1 MIQGIKANDHRILS
15 RVITRIEND
24 DNVQDQRFIELYDQS
39 QKAIRLGVT
48 GPPGAGK
55 STITNELIKRFLK
68 KNQTIGV
75 IAIDPS
81 SPFSG
86 GALLGD
92 RVRMNHY
99 NNDKSVFIRSMGTHG
114 ILGGL
119 ARKTQ
124 EAGDILAASGK
135 DIIIFETVGVG
146 QGEYDIA
153 KAADLTILVL
163 VPESGDE
170 IQLMKAGLIEIADIF
185 VINKSDREGS
195 DHLADTLSSMINAID
210 NDSKPDAPVFN
221 TIASDGR
228 GMDKFFDGVF
238 DQLDKFDRCGLL
250 VQKKKERYRNRVKKL
265 IQEQLLGEF
274 WTEDRLKKLEDETKS
289 IDTITES
296 PYSIAN
302 NILKSFKSRVITLP
316 VRCHSLNI

>member
-1 MIQGIKANDHRILS
+1 MEQGTIQGIKANDHRILS

-24 DNVQDQRFIELYDQS
+24 DYVQDQRFIELYDQA

-114 ILGGL
+114 SLGGL

-170 IQLMKAGLIEIADIF
+170 IQLMKAGLVEIADIF
-185 VINKSDREGS
+185 VINKSDREGA
-195 DHLADTLSSMINAID
+195 DRLANTLSSMINAIG
-210 NDSKPDAPVFN
+210 NDSKPDAPVF
-221 TIASDGR
+221 TTVASDGR
-228 GMDKFFDGVF
+228 GMDKLFDGVF
-238 DQLDKFDRCGLL
+238 DQLDEFDRCGLL

-265 IQEQLLGEF
+265 IQEQLLVEF
-274 WTEDRLKKLEDETKS
+274 WTEDRLRKLEDATKS
-289 IDTITES
+289 LDTITES
-296 PYSIAN
+296 PYSIADD
-302 NILKSFKSRVITLP
+302 ILKSFIS
-316 VRCHSLNI
+316 

>member
-1 MIQGIKANDHRILS
+1 MDQVTIQGIKANDHRILS

-24 DNVQDQRFIELYDQS
+24 DYVHDQGFIELYDQA
-39 QKAIRLGVT
+39 QKAIRLGIT

-68 KNQTIGV
+68 NNQTIGV

-114 ILGGL
+114 SLGGL

-135 DIIIFETVGVG
+135 DVIIFETVGVG

-153 KAADLTILVL
+153 KAADLTVLVL

-170 IQLMKAGLIEIADIF
+170 IQLMKAGLVEIADLF

-195 DHLADTLSSMINAID
+195 GRLADTLNSMINAMG
-210 NDSKPDAPVFN
+210 NNSKPDSSVY
-221 TIASDGR
+221 TTVASNGK
-228 GMDKFFDGVF
+228 GMDKLFDGVF
-238 DQLDKFDRCGLL
+238 DHLDRLDRCGLL

-274 WTEDRLKKLEDETKS
+274 WTEDRIRKLEDATKS
-289 IDTITES
+289 LDTITES

-302 NILKSFKSRVITLP
+302 DILKSFKS
-316 VRCHSLNI
+316 

>member
-1 MIQGIKANDHRILS
+1 MDQVTIQGIKANDHRILS

-24 DNVQDQRFIELYDQS
+24 DYVQDQGFIELYDQA
-39 QKAIRLGVT
+39 QKAIRLGIT

-68 KNQTIGV
+68 NNQTIGV

-114 ILGGL
+114 SLGGL

-135 DIIIFETVGVG
+135 DVIIFETVGVG

-170 IQLMKAGLIEIADIF
+170 IQLMKAGLVEIADIF
-185 VINKSDREGS
+185 VINKSDREGA
-195 DHLADTLSSMINAID
+195 DHLADTLSSMINAIG
-210 NDSKPDAPVFN
+210 NDSKPDAPVF
-221 TIASDGR
+221 TTVASDGR
-228 GMDKFFDGVF
+228 GMDKLFDGVF
-238 DQLDKFDRCGLL
+238 DQLDKLDRCGLL
-250 VQKKKERYRNRVKKL
+250 VRKKKERYRNRVKKL

-274 WTEDRLKKLEDETKS
+274 WTEDRLRKLEDATKS
-289 IDTITES
+289 LDTITES
-296 PYSIAN
+296 PYSIADD
-302 NILKSFKSRVITLP
+302 ILKSFIS
-316 VRCHSLNI
+316 

>member
-1 MIQGIKANDHRILS
+1 MEQGTIQGIKANDHRILS

-24 DNVQDQRFIELYDQS
+24 DYVQDQRFIELYDQA

-114 ILGGL
+114 SLGGL

-185 VINKSDREGS
+185 VINKSDREGA
-195 DHLADTLSSMINAID
+195 DRLANTLSSMINAIG
-210 NDSKPDAPVFN
+210 NDSKPDAPVF
-221 TIASDGR
+221 TTVASDGR
-228 GMDKFFDGVF
+228 GMDKLFDGVF

-250 VQKKKERYRNRVKKL
+250 IQKKKERYRNRVKKL
-265 IQEQLLGEF
+265 IQEQLLVEF
-274 WTEDRLKKLEDETKS
+274 WTEDRLRKLEDATKS
-289 IDTITES
+289 LDTITES
-296 PYSIAN
+296 PYSIADD
-302 NILKSFKSRVITLP
+302 ILKSFIS
-316 VRCHSLNI
+316 

>member
-1 MIQGIKANDHRILS
+1 MEQGTIQGIKANDHRILS

-24 DNVQDQRFIELYDQS
+24 DYVQDQRFIELYDQA

-185 VINKSDREGS
+185 VINKSDREGA
-195 DHLADTLSSMINAID
+195 DRLANTLSSMINAIG
-210 NDSKPDAPVFN
+210 NDSKPDAPVF
-221 TIASDGR
+221 TTVASDGK
-228 GMDKFFDGVF
+228 GMDKLFDGVF
-238 DQLDKFDRCGLL
+238 DHLDKLDSCGLL

-274 WTEDRLKKLEDETKS
+274 WTEDRLRKLEDATKS
-289 IDTITES
+289 LDTITES

-302 NILKSFKSRVITLP
+302 DILKSFKS
-316 VRCHSLNI
+316 

>member
-1 MIQGIKANDHRILS
+1 MEQGTIQGIKANDHRILS

-24 DNVQDQRFIELYDQS
+24 DYVQDQRFIELYDQA
-39 QKAIRLGVT
+39 QKAIRLGIT

-119 ARKTQ
+119 ARKAQ

-185 VINKSDREGS
+185 VINKSDREGA
-195 DHLADTLSSMINAID
+195 DRLANTLSSMINAIG
-210 NDSKPDAPVFN
+210 NDSKPDAPVF
-221 TIASDGR
+221 TTVASDGR
-228 GMDKFFDGVF
+228 GMDKLFDGVF

-274 WTEDRLKKLEDETKS
+274 WTEDRIRKLEDATKS
-289 IDTITES
+289 LDTITES

-302 NILKSFKSRVITLP
+302 DILKSFKS
-316 VRCHSLNI
+316 

>member
-1 MIQGIKANDHRILS
+1 MEKVTIQGIKANDHRILS

-24 DNVQDQRFIELYDQS
+24 DFVQDQGFIELYDQA
-39 QKAIRLGVT
+39 QDAIRLGVT

-55 STITNELIKRFLK
+55 STITNELIKRFLIK
-68 KNQTIGV
+68 KKTIGV
-75 IAIDPS
+75 IAIDPT

-114 ILGGL
+114 ELGGL
-119 ARKTQ
+119 ARKAQ

-135 DIIIFETVGVG
+135 DVIIFETVGVG
-146 QGEYDIA
+146 QGEYDVA

-170 IQLMKAGLIEIADIF
+170 VQLMKAGLIEIADLF
-185 VINKSDREGS
+185 VINKSDREGA
-195 DHLADTLSSMINAID
+195 DRLADTLSSMINAMG
-210 NDSKPDAPVFN
+210 NDSKPDAPVF
-221 TIASDGR
+221 TTVASDGR
-228 GMDKFFDGVF
+228 GMDKLFDGVF
-238 DQLDKFDRCGLL
+238 DQLDKLDRCGLL

-265 IQEQLLGEF
+265 IQEQLLSEF
-274 WTEDRLKKLEDETKS
+274 WTEDRIRKLEDETKS
-289 IDTITES
+289 LDTITES

-302 NILKSFKSRVITLP
+302 DILKSFKS
-316 VRCHSLNI
+316 

>member
-1 MIQGIKANDHRILS
+1 MEQVTIQGIKANDHRILS

-24 DNVQDQRFIELYDQS
+24 DYVQDQRFIELYDQA
-39 QKAIRLGVT
+39 QKAIRLGIT

-114 ILGGL
+114 NLGGL

-170 IQLMKAGLIEIADIF
+170 IQLMKAGLVEIADLF
-185 VINKSDREGS
+185 VINKSDREGA
-195 DHLADTLSSMINAID
+195 DHLADTLSSMINAIG
-210 NDSKPDAPVFN
+210 NDSKPDAPVF
-221 TIASDGR
+221 TTVASDGR
-228 GMDKFFDGVF
+228 GMDKLFDGVF

-274 WTEDRLKKLEDETKS
+274 WTEDRLRKLEDATKS
-289 IDTITES
+289 LDTITES
-296 PYSIAN
+296 PYSIADD
-302 NILKSFKSRVITLP
+302 ILKSFIS
-316 VRCHSLNI
+316 

>member
-1 MIQGIKANDHRILS
+1 MEQGTIQGIKANDHRILS

-24 DNVQDQRFIELYDQS
+24 DYVQDQRFIELYDQA

-114 ILGGL
+114 SLGGL

-135 DIIIFETVGVG
+135 DVIIFETVGVG

-185 VINKSDREGS
+185 VINKSDREGA
-195 DHLADTLSSMINAID
+195 DRLANTLSSMINAIG
-210 NDSKPDAPVFN
+210 NDSKPDAPVF
-221 TIASDGR
+221 TTVASDGR

-274 WTEDRLKKLEDETKS
+274 WTEDRLRKLEDATKS
-289 IDTITES
+289 LDTITES

-302 NILKSFKSRVITLP
+302 DILKSFKS
-316 VRCHSLNI
+316 

>member
-1 MIQGIKANDHRILS
+1 MDQVTIQGIKANDHRILS

-24 DNVQDQRFIELYDQS
+24 DYVHDQGFIELYDQA
-39 QKAIRLGVT
+39 QKAIRLGIT

-68 KNQTIGV
+68 NNQTIGV

-114 ILGGL
+114 SLGGL

-135 DIIIFETVGVG
+135 DVIIFETVGVG

-170 IQLMKAGLIEIADIF
+170 IQLMKAGLVEIADIF
-185 VINKSDREGS
+185 VINKSDREGA
-195 DHLADTLSSMINAID
+195 DHLADTLSSMINAIG
-210 NDSKPDAPVFN
+210 NDSKPDAPVF
-221 TIASDGR
+221 TTVASAGR
-228 GMDKFFDGVF
+228 GMDKFFDGIF

-274 WTEDRLKKLEDETKS
+274 WTEDRLRKLEDATKS
-289 IDTITES
+289 LDTITES

-302 NILKSFKSRVITLP
+302 DILKSFKS
-316 VRCHSLNI
+316 